1 MVSGSRSAIF
11 SFVLPEPADD
21 ELPEEAPVP
30 LLDVQP
36 AYFGDRLPH
45 AHVVIDHHSRVG
57 AVESDYCDLRPQY
70 GATSTILTEYLEA
83 CGADVSQRL
92 ALYKRLAEI
101 ERPEEVVDAR
111 AELTDR
117 YGPLPPAVE
126 GLLDVIGL
134 RVAAREL
141 GVERVEAGGGRAVL
155 TFAPSTKVTPER
167 LLKAIATSRGGLALK
182 KEYTVEARIPTE
194 PWPAVR
200 DALAKLLDSLR

>member
-1 MVSGSRSAIF
+1 VKLLAEAVRELRGDAADTSVDPVVNVDVEAY
-11 SFVLPEPADD
+11 LPESYV
-21 ELPEEAPVP
+21 PEVN
-30 LLDVQP
+30 
-36 AYFGDRLPH
+36 
-45 AHVVIDHHSRVG
+45 
-57 AVESDYCDLRPQY
+57 
-70 GATSTILTEYLEA
+70 
-83 CGADVSQRL
+83 QRL

-111 AELTDR
+111 AELADR

-134 RVAAREL
+134 RVTAREL
-141 GVERVEAGGGRAVL
+141 GVERVEAGGGRAIL

-167 LLKAIATSRGGLALK
+167 MLRAIAASRGGLALK

-200 DALAKLLDSLR
+200 DALVKLLDSLR